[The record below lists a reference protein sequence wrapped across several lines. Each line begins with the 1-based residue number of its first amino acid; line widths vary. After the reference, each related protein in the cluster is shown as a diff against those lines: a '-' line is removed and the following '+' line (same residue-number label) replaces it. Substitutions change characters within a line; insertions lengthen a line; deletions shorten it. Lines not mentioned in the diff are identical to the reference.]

1 MTEPG
6 TPSLA
11 GRIIGRCAETL
22 VALFVLIGL
31 NFLALRALPG
41 DPLDVLFADAALAVP
56 TGPARDHL
64 RQMYGLD
71 GVLFEQFLRYLGQL
85 AQGDLGLSAVHGR
98 PVVDLILPVA
108 PWTLLL
114 VGTATALSFVL
125 GTAGGIETGLRHGRR
140 GNATLLAVL
149 TVADSIPPFV
159 KAILLLFIF
168 ALGLQV
174 LPASGAMTP
183 FSQADGLAR
192 LGDIALHAML
202 PLTAL
207 VLHETTK
214 IAYLARASTITVLS
228 RPFMTMARAKGV
240 SPLRLRSAYVAPST
254 LATVVARTAALFGG
268 LVSGAIFVEIVFAYP
283 GLGLLVAEGI
293 ATRDYPVVQ
302 GVLLVLGVTIL
313 TVNLIADLIIL
324 RLAAR
329 G

>member
-1 MTEPG
+1 MTG
-6 TPSLA
+6 SRASSLA
-11 GRIIGRCAETL
+11 RHAIARGIEYL
-22 VALFVLIGL
+22 LALFVLISL
-31 NFLALRALPG
+31 NFAAVRTLPG
-41 DPLDVLFADAALAVP
+41 DPLDVLFADATLAAP
-56 TGPARDHL
+56 TGEARDQL
-64 RQMYGLD
+64 QRMYGLD
-71 GVLFEQFLRYLGQL
+71 GGLMDQFVRYLGHL
-85 AQGDLGLSAVHGR
+85 AEGDLGVSAVHGL
-98 PVVDLILPVA
+98 PVVDLVLPVA

-114 VGTATALSFVL
+114 AGTATALSFLL

-140 GNATLLAVL
+140 GSTGLLAVL
-149 TVADSIPPFV
+149 TLADSIPPFV
-159 KAILLLFIF
+159 LAIVLLFVF

-183 FSQADGLAR
+183 FSQAEGLVR
-192 LGDIALHAML
+192 LGDIALHAVL

-240 SPLRLRSAYVAPST
+240 SPLRLRSSYVAPST

-268 LVSGAIFVEIVFAYP
+268 LVSGVLFVEIVFAYP
-283 GLGLLVAEGI
+283 GLGMLVAEGI
-293 ATRDYPVVQ
+293 TSRDYAVVQ
-302 GVLLVLGVTIL
+302 GVLLILGVTIL
-313 TVNLIADLIIL
+313 TVNLIADLVIL